1 MPHFKSELEF
11 LTDKLNMQ
19 ICSLY
24 LYISIPIQL
33 FFLEILTIFGGEKRH
48 ISSYDKKKYSDSKP
62 KYISQN
68 DLFFL
73 QDIHHGIHYLI
84 WMNCFGITAGILIF
98 LVTGLFQ
105 YEFHSFLTVNV
116 SLFYSLLFSQTTSS
130 SCFVERLREVLK

>member
-33 FFLEILTIFGGEKRH
+33 FVLEILTILGGRKDIYH
-48 ISSYDKKKYSDSKP
+48 LMIKKNTQILSL
-62 KYISQN
+62 YISQN

-84 WMNCFGITAGILIF
+84 WMNCFDITAGILIF
-98 LVTGLFQ
+98 LVPGLFQ

-130 SCFVERLREVLK
+130 SVLLRG